1 MIDFRYH
8 IVSLISVFLALAVG
22 IILGAG
28 PLQGAIGDQLTGQ
41 VEQLRTE
48 RNELRDQLDEANVT
62 LGDDS
67 RYIEAAGPQPLKNRI
82 GMSHRFT
89 AAVQQ
94 LAGLALQPLDPPPRS

>member
-48 RNELRDQLDEANVT
+48 RNELRDARAHRPGADDADGGGLGQDEAEHGGAAGCHADGSAQT
-62 LGDDS
+62 LGDRCD
-67 RYIEAAGPQPLKNRI
+67 GV
-82 GMSHRFT
+82 G
-89 AAVQQ
+89 
-94 LAGLALQPLDPPPRS
+94 G